1 MTNTINQTH
10 DFSVWLLGVTDVLA
24 RAAIL
29 IRIKRAALGNFGD
42 CHDVGSSVWEMR
54 IHTGAGYR
62 VYYVRDGSTVYLLLA
77 GEASEGR
84 YRISP
89 ERRPCGSESD
99 RNENELNS
107 HFGFRRIRLSR

>member
-29 IRIKRAALGNFGD
+29 VRIKRAAPGNFGD

-54 IHTGAGYR
+54 IHTGPGYR
-62 VYYVRDGSTVYLLLA
+62 VYYARDGLTVYLLLA
-77 GEASEGR
+77 GGSKQGQ
-84 YRISP
+84 ISDIA
-89 ERRPCGSESD
+89 RAKAMWQ
-99 RNENELNS
+99 
-107 HFGFRRIRLSR
+107 RIRQERK

>member
-1 MTNTINQTH
+1 MTNTINQTR

-29 IRIKRAALGNFGD
+29 VRIKRAALGNFGD

-62 VYYVRDGSTVYLLLA
+62 VYYVRDGLTVYLLLA
-77 GEASEGR
+77 GGSKQGQIADIAR
-84 YRISP
+84 AKAVWQRIKQ
-89 ERRPCGSESD
+89 ERK
-99 RNENELNS
+99 
-107 HFGFRRIRLSR
+107 